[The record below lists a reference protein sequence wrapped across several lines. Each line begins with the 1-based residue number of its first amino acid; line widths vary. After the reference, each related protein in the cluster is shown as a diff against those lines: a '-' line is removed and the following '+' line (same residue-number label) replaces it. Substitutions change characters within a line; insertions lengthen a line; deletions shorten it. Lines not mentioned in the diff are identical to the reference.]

1 MTRYRRWGG
10 LRAVC
15 LAGLAGLAAQSCG
28 YALAGRGNSLPAY
41 VKTIGVP
48 PFVNQ
53 STLPDV
59 DRVVTQA
66 VQAEFQ
72 SRGRYR
78 VVPDETGVDAVLHG
92 TITSVTTRPS
102 AFTADRQVSR
112 YIVVVTAKVEFID
125 KHANDKV
132 LWSNPSA
139 QFQDEYPVT
148 TGAATG
154 DPSAFLRQ
162 DASALDRLAK
172 NFARTIVTSILEAF

>member
-1 MTRYRRWGG
+1 MRRQA
-10 LRAVC
+10 LRR
-15 LAGLAGLAAQSCG
+15 GLATAVMGLVGLASASCG
-28 YALAGRGNSLPAY
+28 YALAGRGNALPAY
-41 VKTIGVP
+41 VRTIGIP

-59 DRVVTQA
+59 DRVITDA

-78 VVPDETGVDAVLHG
+78 VVPDATGVDAVLLG
-92 TITSVTTRPS
+92 TITSVSTRPS

-112 YIVVVTAKVEFID
+112 YIVTVTAKVEFID

-154 DPSAFLRQ
+154 DPSAFLRE

-172 NFARTIVTSILEAF
+172 SFARSIVTSILEAF